1 MDFGTLT
8 FLYLFLPAAL
18 IIFNLTPKKYKN
30 TVIAVVSAAFVA
42 FSQPENFLFFAV
54 TVSVQFILSG
64 TMFRFSEK
72 SKYRKAILLIAIALN
87 SAAIIFSSVQSQ
99 LSGGFA
105 PFAAMVI
112 SFTAIGYF
120 VDLYKGEA
128 EPFGSFADFVVFLAF
143 FGKLSR
149 GPLLRAKDIKN
160 LSNSERFSLSETGS
174 GIYLFLRGLAK
185 YVVLS
190 LPLKDLHE
198 KLSAANSEEISVM
211 GAWLGMV
218 VFSMMIFFDLS
229 GFCDMARGLG
239 KCFGMELPKNFY
251 FPFQSPSVSD
261 FLDRFNMTVTGFFR
275 HYIYDVLRNDKNS
288 RPQFFVNTLLITML
302 CGIWFGIEMNFI
314 FWGFYIAAFIILEEF
329 FLNRVLKK
337 IPPFFAR
344 VYTFVVTMFS
354 MVIFSSTDIDSIF
367 TNFKAM
373 FGIGAS
379 LITDSVA
386 YIVSQN
392 MLVIFVGAFFLISLF
407 SMFIQYI
414 SKKAPKTFGLFA
426 ILESFILLTLI
437 TAELI

>member
-72 SKYRKAILLIAIALN
+72 SKYRKAILLIAITLN

-128 EPFGSFADFVVFLAF
+128 EPFSSFADFVVFLAF

-149 GPLLRAKDIKN
+149 GPLIRAKDIKN
-160 LSNSERFSLSETGS
+160 LSNSERFSFSETGS

-229 GFCDMARGLG
+229 GFCDMARG
-239 KCFGMELPKNFY
+239 E
-251 FPFQSPSVSD
+251 
-261 FLDRFNMTVTGFFR
+261 
-275 HYIYDVLRNDKNS
+275 
-288 RPQFFVNTLLITML
+288 
-302 CGIWFGIEMNFI
+302 
-314 FWGFYIAAFIILEEF
+314 
-329 FLNRVLKK
+329 VLKLQ
-337 IPPFFAR
+337 
-344 VYTFVVTMFS
+344 
-354 MVIFSSTDIDSIF
+354 D
-367 TNFKAM
+367 
-373 FGIGAS
+373 
-379 LITDSVA
+379 LL
-386 YIVSQN
+386 Q
-392 MLVIFVGAFFLISLF
+392 
-407 SMFIQYI
+407 
-414 SKKAPKTFGLFA
+414 
-426 ILESFILLTLI
+426 ILRFEKYPLCCH
-437 TAELI
+437 